1 MNILLVNQCFYPDV
15 VAVSQYLT
23 ELAVSLS
30 TRGHNVTVLASNRAY
45 DDPEVTFPDQQIW
58 KGIKVIRVS
67 TLGWGRKSKW
77 LRIADYASFFVNCF
91 VQICRIAKQDVV
103 VAMTVPPLISIIAAF
118 FVQLKG
124 GQLIYWIMDLNP
136 EEAIAA
142 GWIRQHSLAAK
153 ALQFISAYSIRRSR
167 KVIVLDRFVKERIVC
182 KGIAE
187 KKIFVIPPWSLD
199 NFVFFDMEGR
209 NSFRILHGLERK
221 HVVMYS
227 GNHSPCHPLDSL
239 LEAALILR
247 EQSEIMFCF
256 VGGGS
261 EFKKVKEFARE
272 YHLDN
277 IYCLPYQPLAALSAS
292 LSAADLHVVV
302 MGNAF
307 VGVVHPCKIYNIL
320 AVGGSFLYI
329 GPAEGHIPDLMA
341 ANNMDIPAWRA
352 DHGDVQ
358 SLVEHILNSAS
369 RTNMLNTTDNV
380 QFKTFSQQVLLSK
393 MVEVIELQP

>member
-23 ELAVSLS
+23 DLAVSLS
-30 TRGHNVTVLASNRAY
+30 TRGHSVTVLASNRAY
-45 DDPEVTFPDQQIW
+45 DDPDVTFPDKQIW

-77 LRIADYASFFVNCF
+77 LRIADFASFFLNCF

-124 GQLIYWIMDLNP
+124 GRLIYWIMDLNP

-142 GWIRQHSLAAK
+142 GWIRHHSFAAK
-153 ALQFISAYSIRRSR
+153 ALQFISAYSMRISRR
-167 KVIVLDRFVKERIVC
+167 VIVLDRFVKERIAR

-187 KKIFVIPPWSLD
+187 EKISVIPPWALD
-199 NFVFFDMEGR
+199 NFVFFDPAGR
-209 NSFRILHGLERK
+209 SSFRLLHGLEHK

-239 LEAALILR
+239 LEAALSLR
-247 EQSEIMFCF
+247 EQTEIIFCF

-272 YHLDN
+272 HHLDN
-277 IYCLPYQPLAALSAS
+277 IYCLSYQPLAGLSAS

-302 MGNAF
+302 MGDAF

-341 ANNMDIPAWRA
+341 AKDMGVAAWRVG
-352 DHGDVQ
+352 HGDVQ
-358 SLVEHILNSAS
+358 SLVEYILDSAS
-369 RTNMLNTTDNV
+369 RTKVLNAPDNMQL
-380 QFKTFSQQVLLSK
+380 KCFSQEVLLSK